1 MPPGCKQ
8 GLFYPHLIR
17 DGQFV
22 AAPGA
27 TCRYN
32 FTATVGTH
40 TAAEPMLVDSFPS
53 WWLECPFHLW

>member
-1 MPPGCKQ
+1 MPPGWKQ

-40 TAAEPMLVDSFPS
+40 PAAEPMLVDSFPS
-53 WWLECPFHLW
+53 